1 MTQLQALLV
10 LSVVQFVTV
19 NAICNSCQNDEDCV
33 DFCNDLHGHS
43 VCENKVFNNSQSM
56 CCVCK
61 GRVRRHSPSP
71 CSSDRDC
78 TTHHCHSSSEK
89 PYCDHTRGHCECAH
103 CFHDSDCSGHH
114 CPSTEKPYCSNHF
127 CECTKHGWW
136 STWSV
141 WSGCSEP
148 VGPGSFL
155 GIVPVQITCVA
166 DTLERPVLVTEL
178 HALSSTP
185 YGVDGAPGRHAAPH
199 VEQGLTFGPELVMGC
214 TLARA
219 IPRNRGPVKTVFVV
233 R

>member
-1 MTQLQALLV
+1 MIILG
-10 LSVVQFVTV
+10 VTV
-19 NAICNSCQNDEDCV
+19 NVLTVSMTAIVQVTIVRPLKSLTV
-33 DFCNDLHGHS
+33 PIIS
-43 VCENKVFNNSQSM
+43 VNAPNMGGGVRGLS
-56 CCVCK
+56 
-61 GRVRRHSPSP
+61 GRDVPR
-71 CSSDRDC
+71 
-78 TTHHCHSSSEK
+78 
-89 PYCDHTRGHCECAH
+89 
-103 CFHDSDCSGHH
+103 
-114 CPSTEKPYCSNHF
+114 
-127 CECTKHGWW
+127 
-136 STWSV
+136 
-141 WSGCSEP
+141 P

-178 HALSSTP
+178 HALSSNP